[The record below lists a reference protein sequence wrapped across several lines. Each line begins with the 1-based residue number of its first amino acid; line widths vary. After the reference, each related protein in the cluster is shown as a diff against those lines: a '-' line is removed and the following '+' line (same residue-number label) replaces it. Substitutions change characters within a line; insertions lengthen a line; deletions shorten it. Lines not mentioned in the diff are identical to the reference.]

1 MSYIKIDIEDLDTR
15 GIYLWL
21 DDYAGDT
28 VTTFKPM
35 GEYKLQIRIKTLG
48 KLTKKTFK
56 FPKSKTFRKAVEQVS
71 DKRLEL
77 KSEYDER
84 GTLRPK
90 KIEKEVKAR
99 TFKDNWD
106 RYLKDIALTA
116 KISSIKN
123 FESTYKTW
131 LYPWENKT
139 SITVDDIQE
148 LVHRMIDENK
158 SSNTIRNILAPVKTF
173 TFINWKEVKIP
184 KLPEPRTYDWDIKD
198 ARKLVNGMR
207 NYEFTPHAMY
217 RDDRSKGKQMQG
229 IFEFL
234 LRGRRIGEVLTLMYS
249 DIDIEKGIYTVR
261 AENSK
266 SATTHKYPL
275 DDELISKI
283 PDGNGFVFNVSTP
296 TVRRHFSKLLDS
308 LELPQIHVHDIRHM
322 TATISLE
329 SGVPI
334 ADVSRML
341 GHKDIATTERIYVD
355 KTTKMAKR
363 ATDGFLNAIK

>member
-1 MSYIKIDIEDLDTR
+1 MSYIKVDIQDLDTR

-21 DDYAGDT
+21 EEYAGGT
-28 VTTFKPM
+28 VSTFKPS
-35 GEYKLQIRIKTLG
+35 GEYKLQIRIKTNG

-56 FPKSKTFRKAVEQVS
+56 FPKSKTFKKAVEQVS
-71 DKRLEL
+71 DKRLDL

-90 KIEKEVKAR
+90 KTVVEVKTK

-106 RYLKDIALTA
+106 KYLKDISVTA
-116 KISSIKN
+116 KMSSIKN

-131 LYPWENKT
+131 LTPWENKT
-139 SITVDDIQE
+139 EITVEDAQE
-148 LVHRMIDENK
+148 LVHKMLDEGR
-158 SSNTIRNILAPVKTF
+158 SANTIRNILAPIKTF
-173 TFINWKEVKIP
+173 TFLNWKEVKIP
-184 KLPEPRTYDWDIKD
+184 KLPESRTYDWDIED
-198 ARKLVNGMR
+198 AKKLVNGMR
-207 NYEFTPHAMY
+207 NYKFTPNEKY
-217 RDDRSKGKQMQG
+217 KSDRSRGSQMQA

-234 LRGRRIGEVLTLMYS
+234 LRGRRVGEVLTLEHS
-249 DIDIEKGIYTVR
+249 DVDRQKSIYTVR

-275 DDELISKI
+275 DDELLAKI
-283 PDGNGFVFNVSTP
+283 PEGTGLIFGTTAV
-296 TVRRHFSKLLDS
+296 TVRRHFTLLLKA

-341 GHKDIATTERIYVD
+341 GHKDIATTERIYTD

>member
-1 MSYIKIDIEDLDTR
+1 MSYIKVDIEDLDTR

-21 DDYAGDT
+21 EDYAGDSI
-28 VTTFKPM
+28 TTIKPT
-35 GEYKLQIRIKTLG
+35 GEFKLQIRIKTNG

-71 DKRLEL
+71 DKRLDL

-84 GTLRPK
+84 GTLRPE
-90 KIEKEVKAR
+90 KIVVEVKAN

-106 RYLKDIALTA
+106 KYIKDISVTA
-116 KISSIKN
+116 RSGSIKN

-131 LYPWENKT
+131 LTPWTNKT
-139 SITVDDIQE
+139 NITVEDVQE
-148 LVHRMIDENK
+148 LVHNMIDKGK
-158 SSNTIRNILAPVKTF
+158 SANTIRNVLAPVKTF

-184 KLPEPRTYDWDIKD
+184 KLPEPRTYDWDIGD
-198 ARKLVNGMR
+198 AKILVKGMR
-207 NYEFTPHAMY
+207 EYKFTPDKKY
-217 RDDRSKGKQMQG
+217 KGDRSKGEQMQS

-234 LRGRRIGEVLTLMYS
+234 LRGRRIGEVLTLKHS
-249 DIDIEKGIYTVR
+249 DIDIDKGTYTVR

-275 DDELISKI
+275 DDELIAKI
-283 PDGNGFVFNVSTP
+283 PDSDDLLFSVSTP
-296 TVRRHFSKLLDS
+296 TVRRHFSTLLTS
-308 LELPQIHVHDIRHM
+308 LKLPQIHVHDIRHM

-341 GHKDIATTERIYVD
+341 GHKDIATTERIYTD

>member
-15 GIYLWL
+15 GIYLWI

-28 VTTFKPM
+28 VTTFKPT
-35 GEYKLQIRIKTLG
+35 GEYKLQIRIKTHG

-71 DKRLEL
+71 DKRLDL

-84 GTLRPK
+84 GTLRPI
-90 KIEKEVKAR
+90 KIEQTIKAK
-99 TFKDNWD
+99 TFKENWD
-106 RYLKDIALTA
+106 KYIKNISLTA
-116 KISSIKN
+116 KIGSIKN
-123 FESTYKTW
+123 FESSYKTW
-131 LYPWENKT
+131 LIRWEHKT
-139 SITVDDIQE
+139 EITVEDVQE
-148 LVHRMIDENK
+148 LIHNMLDVGK
-158 SSNTIRNILAPVKTF
+158 SANTIRNVLAPVKTF
-173 TFINWKEVKIP
+173 VFLNWKEVIIP
-184 KLPEPRTYDWDIKD
+184 KLPEPRTYDWDIQD
-198 ARKLVNGMR
+198 AKKLVDGMR
-207 NYEFTPHAMY
+207 KYKFTPHKMY
-217 RDDRSKGKQMQG
+217 TNDRSKGEQMQG

-234 LRGRRIGEVLTLMYS
+234 LRGRRIGEVLTLEHS
-249 DIDIEKGIYTVR
+249 DIYIEKGFYTVR

-266 SATTHKYPL
+266 SATTQKYPL
-275 DDELISKI
+275 DDELLTKI
-283 PDGNGFVFNVSTP
+283 EEGEGLIFSVSTP
-296 TVRRHFSKLLDS
+296 TVRRHFSALLKN
-308 LELPQIHVHDIRHM
+308 LGLPPIHVHDIRHM